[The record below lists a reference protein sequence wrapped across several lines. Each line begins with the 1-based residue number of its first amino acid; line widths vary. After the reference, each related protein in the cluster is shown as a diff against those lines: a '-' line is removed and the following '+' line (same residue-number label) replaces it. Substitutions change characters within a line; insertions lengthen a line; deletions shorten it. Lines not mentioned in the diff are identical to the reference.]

1 MLSDD
6 AALSLATKYDFS
18 GGQIENVARKCGVE
32 SVLYGDDVVTEQLID
47 RLCSEESIEKKTVRI
62 GFGV

>member
-47 RLCSEESIEKKTVRI
+47 RLCSYDEYMHIAEANKQ
-62 GFGV
+62 